1 VSGRRVVG
9 AVLLTVV
16 LATSALTAQDR
27 SRYRDFVLGADVA
40 SVAAIIGVP
49 ASQAVV
55 VHERPALMQEFR
67 WQRPY
72 TSADLAGASR
82 DPVRQIVF
90 SFYDSQLSRM
100 VVDYDHDRTV
110 GMTDADLIDAISV
123 EYGSPSKPSA
133 KGGRS
138 AASQL
143 EPESGTAI
151 AHWTDTD
158 CAVVLY
164 RSPFGDGFRL
174 IVTSPKLDGLAQ
186 VAEARALMLDQ
197 RDAPARELARQKKEA
212 ADALALQDQ
221 SRTTNK
227 AAFRP

>member
-1 VSGRRVVG
+1 VTGARALG
-9 AVLLTVV
+9 AVALAVV
-16 LATSALTAQDR
+16 LSTSALNAQQR
-27 SRYRDFVLGADVA
+27 SRYREFVLGADLA
-40 SVAAIIGVP
+40 SVAAITGMT
-49 ASQAVV
+49 ASQAIV
-55 VHERPALMQEFR
+55 VHERPELMQEFR

-82 DPVRQIVF
+82 DPVKQIVF
-90 SFYDSQLSRM
+90 SFYDGQLSRM
-100 VVDYDHDRTV
+100 VVDYDHDRTI
-110 GMTDADLIDAISV
+110 GMTNADLIDAISA
-123 EYGSPSKPSA
+123 EYGSPSTPPA
-133 KGGRS
+133 KGSRI

-143 EPESGTAI
+143 EQESGTAV
-151 AHWTDTD
+151 ARWTDPD
-158 CAVVLY
+158 CALVLY

-186 VAEARALMLDQ
+186 VAEARAVMLDQ